1 MSAQHNSALQ
11 FAPLRSLDDFVLESA
26 RFQVPSSDLV
36 KWNNRIVKNLLY
48 YQTNYMLLMGL
59 FNIIM
64 GTIHPSKIIL
74 GISIIIISVILIK
87 YVLNN
92 DEILSGNALSRQKS
106 TIICVIV
113 GFMILYFAGAI
124 FVVALALLLP
134 LTCKS
139 IYFCIFC
146 KF

>member
-1 MSAQHNSALQ
+1 MSAPNSTLQ

-26 RFQVPSSDLV
+26 RFQVPSSDLQ

-48 YQTNYMLLMGL
+48 YQTNYLLLLGL

-74 GISIIIISVILIK
+74 GISIIMISVILIK

-106 TIICVIV
+106 TIICAVV

-124 FVVALALLLP
+124 FVVALALFLP
-134 LTCKS
+134 LTCK
-139 IYFCIFC
+139 YFN
-146 KF
+146 